1 MSFSSA
7 AETGMDSA
15 LYLSSRQSR
24 RDSADALH
32 VYIDGN
38 SLISRLLSDMSSPI
52 FNDACVIFVSAHIK
66 FDVDKRVI
74 QSRRPARLERI
85 FN

>member
-1 MSFSSA
+1 
-7 AETGMDSA
+7 MDSA

-32 VYIDGN
+32 VYIYRLQ
-38 SLISRLLSDMSSPI
+38 SLNSRLLSDMSSPI

-74 QSRRPARLERI
+74 QSRRPARLEHI

>member
-1 MSFSSA
+1 
-7 AETGMDSA
+7 MDSA

-32 VYIDGN
+32 VYIDCN

-74 QSRRPARLERI
+74 QSRRPARLEHI
-85 FN
+85 LN